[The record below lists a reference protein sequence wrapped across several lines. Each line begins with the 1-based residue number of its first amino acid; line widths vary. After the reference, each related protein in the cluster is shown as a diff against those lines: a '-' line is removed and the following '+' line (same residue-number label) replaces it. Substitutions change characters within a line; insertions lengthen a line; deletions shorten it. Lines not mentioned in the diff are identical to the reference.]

1 MKRILMLLTVL
12 TVIISCNK
20 AGKNEYIVS
29 GIVKGIADGKTVVLE
44 KQDEM
49 GQFIPMDTVKVKD
62 GKFMIKGSAKE
73 PEIMLIQVEA
83 LEGKVPFV
91 LENGN
96 INIIVDK
103 DSLQKSKFSGTFN
116 NDVFSKFNDDL
127 TKFQKELQKK
137 LMTFQNANMAK
148 MKAAEQAKDTIV
160 INKLMK
166 EYQGMQK
173 EGMEFYVKFAE
184 ANPKALLSA
193 LIVDSM
199 LNDPAVDIARAKK
212 IYASFSPELK
222 KYKPGKSIQ
231 TKLNKIGKPVTF
243 AAAANVGSVAPDFTA
258 KNPEGKS
265 ISLKQS
271 LGKVTIVDFWA
282 SWCKPCRVENP
293 NVVALYAKF
302 HAKGLN
308 ILSVSLDKEASA
320 WKDAIAKDN
329 LTWNHVSNLKE
340 FEDPIAL
347 QYGINAIPTIFVLD
361 AKGVIIAKDIRG
373 EELNAKIAS
382 LLGSK

>member
-20 AGKNEYIVS
+20 AGKNEYIIS
-29 GIVKGIADGKTVVLE
+29 GTVKGIADGKTVILE
-44 KQDEM
+44 KQDGM

-173 EGMEFYVKFAE
+173 EGMEFYIKFAE
-184 ANPKALLSA
+184 VNPKALLSA

-199 LNDPAVDIARAKK
+199 LNDPTLDVARAKK

-222 KYKPGKSIQ
+222 NYKPGKSIK
-231 TKLNKIGKPVTF
+231 TKLDKIGKPVTV

-271 LGKVTIVDFWA
+271 LGKITIVDFWA

-293 NVVALYAKF
+293 NVVALYAKY
-302 HAKGLN
+302 HSKGLN

-320 WKDAIAKDN
+320 WKNAIAKDN